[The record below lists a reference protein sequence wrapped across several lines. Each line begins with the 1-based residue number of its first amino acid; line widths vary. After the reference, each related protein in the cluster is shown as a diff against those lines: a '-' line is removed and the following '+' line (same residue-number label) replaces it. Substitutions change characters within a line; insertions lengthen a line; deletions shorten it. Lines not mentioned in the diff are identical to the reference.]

1 MKNNSAI
8 FFVVVDEFIQ
18 WALQKRWRNIKL
30 LYSLNKKEILENV
43 ARNRNEN
50 IHPLTWQNIKNKCMR
65 LNVCK

>member
-1 MKNNSAI
+1 MNNNSAI

-18 WALQKRWRNIKL
+18 WALQKRWRNTKL

-50 IHPLTWQNIKNKCMR
+50 IHPLTWQNIKNKCMC

>member
-8 FFVVVDEFIQ
+8 FFVVVDEFIH
-18 WALQKRWRNIKL
+18 WALQKRWRNTKL

-50 IHPLTWQNIKNKCMR
+50 IHPLT
-65 LNVCK
+65 

>member
-8 FFVVVDEFIQ
+8 FFFVVDEFIQ
-18 WALQKRWRNIKL
+18 WALQKRWRNTKL

-50 IHPLTWQNIKNKCMR
+50 IHPLT
-65 LNVCK
+65 

>member
-18 WALQKRWRNIKL
+18 WALQKRWRSTNWL

-50 IHPLTWQNIKNKCMR
+50 IHP
-65 LNVCK
+65 

>member
-18 WALQKRWRNIKL
+18 WALQKRWRNTKL
-30 LYSLNKKEILENV
+30 FYSLNKKEILENV

-50 IHPLTWQNIKNKCMR
+50 IHPLT
-65 LNVCK
+65 